1 MYIHSEKIVRKL
13 TLAAC
18 MLLLF
23 AISPKAQVNVVTV
36 VTPPYTSNFSQY
48 AEKLKVT
55 AVSAVTG
62 SLRLGMTIQGDNGI
76 NIQTLET
83 GSVSITAN
91 VPLMIPED
99 YFYDFFDPA
108 RLKVT
113 GISATELSQRG
124 LPAGTYQICFKAT
137 AYNGVVTYN
146 ANSCS
151 GMFRIILPEPPR
163 VLQPLCGSDQFR
175 GGIQNILFSW
185 APSPGAP
192 RWTQYTLRII
202 EIRDSTL
209 SPSQALRSGTRPPF
223 FEEEVNGTS
232 YLYGPKDPPLEKG
245 CRYAFEIIAIDGE
258 TNTRFTNNG
267 HSEMCY
273 FKYGKE
279 DEFFNPPVLETKPKA
294 SKTAPTAKQYIPG
307 VMFSPAN
314 ISGTLYYQYAGPN
327 LPTIISVANAGA
339 KNQIASMPA
348 GNANTI
354 PNNGNQ
360 TGTTKKININ
370 GQTLVLHN
378 SKNSMVSLNSAASK
392 QTVNTVGQ
400 VSGLSFFHNDIR
412 DKAKSYPLANMPF
425 SLVVKYMIYDYA
437 TSKMKMLSAYELNVS
452 KLPAR
457 LQSLKPDQVLASGI
471 TDGGGNF
478 DQTFLLHDSLGI
490 VAKNFSLT
498 TGSGEFK
505 TSYKGTLIRVVRL
518 MVGSN
523 HYCSPAQDM
532 IVQPGESAS
541 YDDLYALVRAY
552 GLKVETFLPASS
564 ENYLDGPFEGIDVYI
579 MRKDDITDVPKDE
592 GYPRPDS
599 TTLHDVPGFRVIAH
613 AKTKQDGSA
622 SFMHLVKN
630 LNGYDRYYIYV
641 NSTSSKTLAL
651 KSYVNYYSNTESQST
666 DYFVVPENATY
677 NDEYEYKSDYSR
689 KVKLVALPPV
699 VYGLVSLNSGAKDIK
714 ADNEGKLASG
724 ACVSL
729 SSGIQLVSLL
739 QASSQSTSATQMKTY
754 TDDEGRFSITAS
766 TADGKKTFSVT
777 ARLDGY
783 KTTTIVVNN
792 NAPLL
797 KGQKVEVGPIMMMTK
812 ALLSGKIVDSQTG
825 TGVVC
830 KVSVQGGLS
839 VTSTA
844 PMPGAKQQELQ
855 SSFTLQSDDISLI
868 NNMISKYV
876 VPNMTKTTPVV
887 FVGQGTNANTT
898 NTRKVTQTS
907 LNKPAKAVTGV
918 TQTVAIGPLGP
929 SYFALPSPSGSQ
941 TIIVEP
947 DDNVHYF
954 NDTLQVNL
962 ADGNNTAVI
971 KAVRKM
977 HRVKVIVKVEQPPK
991 NLSPLSAQNRATQT
1005 GPVPA
1010 VSNSGNAKTIQNIN
1024 TQTVKKDGNSISDIK
1039 NKNTLQSS
1047 TIQNMTF
1054 IGDRIANAKVRVV
1067 DRTEYVLTD
1076 NEGVAYLEFEGED
1089 AFNIEVVPPED
1100 KDFESKNVSFSGFAS
1115 SKDFKEE
1122 EISLKKAA
1130 HISGKVTFNGAG
1142 IKGATVSLSNS
1153 GKDISTTTAD
1163 DGTYTLRNVPAGETV
1178 KVMAAMSGYI
1188 GSGSDVEISSDAV
1201 DGIDLTLTKSTEFN
1215 YTRMLG
1221 FPIEVTK
1228 DSTVNGGHKISGYFT
1243 SLPANGQIDA
1253 KESDQKVY
1261 FKDIEVTKGSAMG
1274 DDNLP
1279 YPVPAE
1285 ASVRSDLN
1293 TIPLKI
1299 NNTFYGTVEDAD
1311 GIKIAKGNND
1321 NTGYLKGKVSLNTAS
1336 SFQSNEAV
1344 INSGIYLMSTSSD
1357 QAPKEFNVIA
1367 ADGTKPFGNGAIP
1380 IFSQNGKEIPYTLF
1394 GYNATAKPALSRIDG
1409 AIVKLSTVL
1418 HTNLSNTGTADLAV
1432 DLGDVELTVT
1442 MVKPISK
1449 TSPITMPLEQWNLKA
1464 TSWSLNSNGFK
1475 LSKGEVV
1482 THMANVEFT
1491 NMEIK
1496 PTELTGGTFDLKTL
1510 NIRNIATLN
1519 VTGNASL
1526 FSQNGHWFLAITPNG
1541 GECGEIDPLP
1551 GMPTTQK
1558 IKVTS
1563 VYLKSDK
1570 SGSFA
1575 VNMEPFKLYGIVDYT
1590 PTSLAV
1596 YDDRIEFPGTV
1607 DLNIPDV
1614 PSRSALISY
1623 HKSGSQAVLS
1633 FIPFTFKFAT
1643 KGVNLEFTL
1652 DQNSLTSS
1660 GFTSKG
1666 TLSEPGLYS
1675 VNVQLNHSTAKT
1687 EIVDIPGQTFPIDK
1701 SGNKKLTNF
1710 DGEMHVNAG
1719 AWTNFT
1725 FNGDLTGAKGA
1736 TSHMTFI
1743 VNGDVTA
1750 DGQSVQMDKVST
1762 PFGDLKLTFD
1772 FEHSR
1777 IIGSLEIEQDLAGT
1791 GFIKGSAE
1799 SVIDQDGWYFCAGG
1813 KITMKNNPYIKEAST
1828 AMLFGDYP
1836 ALNDPFIT
1844 QTFANYSYSHA
1855 LPTAFQGNISGFY
1868 IDGAAEFPVPYIPNI
1883 DINLVVV
1890 SGHVSVSAGG
1900 DFSLGMNYS
1909 DGVGTIYTGAA
1920 LFVNASAGIGGSIGI
1935 ACAGA
1940 SFSVNAEIA
1949 SHGELKTNGDWFL
1962 DGSATLTLSGSAY
1975 AGCGC
1980 CDSDCDGYYVCPC
1993 FSDDWS
1999 GSVSLGLLT
2008 HLGNDDNYIKIN
2020 W

>member
-1 MYIHSEKIVRKL
+1 MYIHSDKIVRKL
-13 TLAAC
+13 TLTAC

-23 AISPKAQVNVVTV
+23 VISPKAQVNVVTV

-48 AEKLKVT
+48 AEKLRVT
-55 AVSAVTG
+55 AVSPIAG
-62 SLRLGMTIQGDNGI
+62 SLRLAMTIQGDNGI
-76 NIQTLET
+76 VIQTLET
-83 GSVSITAN
+83 GTVPITAN
-91 VPLMIPED
+91 VPLLVPVD
-99 YFYDFFDPA
+99 YLEDFFNIP
-108 RLKVT
+108 RLRVT
-113 GISATELSQRG
+113 GISAAELSEKG
-124 LPAGTYQICFKAT
+124 FPEGTYQVCFKAT
-137 AYNGVVTYN
+137 VSNGNASYS

-151 GMFRIILPEPPR
+151 GMFRIVLPEPPR
-163 VLQPLCGSDQFR
+163 ILQPICGSEQFR
-175 GGIQNILFSW
+175 GGIQNIMISW

-192 RWTQYTLRII
+192 RWTQYTLRIV

-209 SPSQALRSGTRPPF
+209 NPSQALRSGTRPPF
-223 FEEEVNGTS
+223 FEEEVQGTS

-245 CRYAFEIIAIDGE
+245 CRYAFEVVAKDEE
-258 TNTRFTNNG
+258 TNTRFANNG

-279 DEFFNPPVLETKPKA
+279 DLFFLTPVTETKPKA
-294 SKTAPTAKQYIPG
+294 SKTTPTAKQYIPG

-314 ISGTLYYQYAGPN
+314 ISGTLYYQYAGPD
-327 LPTIISVANAGA
+327 LPTIISITNAGT
-339 KNQIASMPA
+339 KNQSVKTPA
-348 GNANTI
+348 DNVNI
-354 PNNGNQ
+354 NPNNSNQ
-360 TGTTKKININ
+360 TGTTKKINLN

-378 SKNSMVSLNSAASK
+378 SKNNYVSLNSVTSK

-400 VSGLSFFHNDIR
+400 VPGLSFFHNDIR

-471 TDGGGNF
+471 TDGAGNF
-478 DQTFLLHDSLGI
+478 DQTFLLNDSLGI

-498 TGSGEFK
+498 TGGGEFK
-505 TSYKGTLIRVVRL
+505 NSYKGTLIRVVRL
-518 MVGSN
+518 MVGSK

-532 IVQPGESAS
+532 IVQPGESAT
-541 YDDLYALVRAY
+541 YDDLYALVRTY

-564 ENYLDGPFEGIDVYI
+564 DNYLNGPFEGIDVYI
-579 MRKDDITDVPKDE
+579 MRKDDIADVPKDE
-592 GYPRPDS
+592 GYPRADS

-677 NDEYEYKSDYSR
+677 NDEYEYKSDYDR
-689 KVKLVALPPV
+689 KVQLVALPPV
-699 VYGLVSLNSGAKDIK
+699 IYGFVSLNSGATEVKTSP
-714 ADNEGKLASG
+714 ALASE
-724 ACVSL
+724 ACVTLSTGIQIVSL
-729 SSGIQLVSLL
+729 SNNQIP
-739 QASSQSTSATQMKTY
+739 TTQMKTY
-754 TDDEGRFSITAS
+754 TDAEGRFTIKTSATGGKKVYRLTAS
-766 TADGKKTFSVT
+766 
-777 ARLDGY
+777 LDGY
-783 KTTTIVVNN
+783 KTVSVPLNN

-797 KGQKVEVGPIMMMTK
+797 MGQKFDAGNIMLLTK
-812 ALLSGKIVDSQTG
+812 ALLTGKIVDSQTG

-839 VTSTA
+839 VTSTT
-844 PMPGAKQQELQ
+844 PMPGSKQMELQ
-855 SSFTLQSDDISLI
+855 SSFTMQSADISVI
-868 NNMISKYV
+868 NSMISKYV
-876 VPNMTKTTPVV
+876 VPNLTKTTAVV

-898 NTRKVTQTS
+898 NTRKATQTS
-907 LNKPAKAVTGV
+907 FKKPAKAVTGV
-918 TQTVAIGPLGP
+918 TQTVALEPLGP
-929 SYFALPSPSGSQ
+929 SYFALPSPSGAQ

-954 NDTLQVNL
+954 NDTLEVNL

-977 HRVKVIVKVEQPPK
+977 HRVKVVVKVEQPPK
-991 NLSPLSAQNRATQT
+991 NIAPLSTQNQAIQT
-1005 GPVPA
+1005 GPVPS
-1010 VSNSGNAKTIQNIN
+1010 VSNSGNAKTIQNLN
-1024 TQTVKKDGNSISDIK
+1024 TQTVKKDGNTISDIK

-1047 TIQNMTF
+1047 AIQNMT
-1054 IGDRIANAKVRVV
+1054 IISDRIANAKVRVV

-1115 SKDFKEE
+1115 SKDYKEE

-1178 KVMAAMSGYI
+1178 KVIAAMSGYV
-1188 GSGSDVEISSDAV
+1188 GSGSDVEISSDV
-1201 DGIDLTLTKSTEFN
+1201 VEGIDFTLTKSTEFN
-1215 YTRMLG
+1215 YTKMLG

-1228 DSTVNGGHKISGYFT
+1228 DSTVNGVHKISGYFA
-1243 SLPANGQIDA
+1243 SLPVNGQIDA

-1293 TIPLKI
+1293 TMPLKI

-1311 GIKIAKGNND
+1311 GIKIAKGNSD
-1321 NTGYLKGKVSLNTAS
+1321 NAGFLKGKVSLNTAS

-1344 INSGIYLMSTSSD
+1344 INSGVYLMTSTTD
-1357 QAPKEFNVIA
+1357 QAPKDFNVIA
-1367 ADGTKPFGNGAIP
+1367 SDGSKPFGSGVIP
-1380 IFSQNGKEIPYTLF
+1380 LFNQNGKEIPYTLF
-1394 GYNATAKPALSRIDG
+1394 GYNATAKPGVSRIDG
-1409 AIVKLSTVL
+1409 AVVKLSTVL

-1432 DLGDVELTVT
+1432 DLGDVELTST

-1449 TSPITMPLEQWNLKA
+1449 TSTITMPLEQWNLKA

-1541 GECGEIDPLP
+1541 SQCGFIDPLP

-1558 IKVTS
+1558 IEVTS

-1570 SGSFA
+1570 TGNFA
-1575 VNMEPFKLYGIVDYT
+1575 VKMEPFKLYGLVDYT

-1596 YDDRIEFPGTV
+1596 YDNRIEFPGTV

-1623 HKSGSQAVLS
+1623 HKSGSENVLS
-1633 FIPFTFKFAT
+1633 FQPFTFKFAT

-1660 GFTSKG
+1660 GLTAKG

-1675 VNVQLNHSTAKT
+1675 VNVQLNHSIAKT
-1687 EIVDIPGQTFPIDK
+1687 EITDIPGQTFNIDK
-1701 SGNKKLTNF
+1701 AGNRRLLNF
-1710 DGEMHVNAG
+1710 DGEMHVSSG
-1719 AWTNFT
+1719 AWSNFT
-1725 FNGDLTGAKGA
+1725 FNGDLAGATGA
-1736 TSHMTFI
+1736 TSHMTFV
-1743 VNGDVTA
+1743 VNGDITA
-1750 DGQSVQMDKVST
+1750 DNQSVSVDKVST
-1762 PFGDLKLTFD
+1762 PFGDLKLVFD
-1772 FEHSR
+1772 FENAR
-1777 IIGSLEIEQDLAGT
+1777 LIGILEVDMDLAGQ
-1791 GFIKGSAE
+1791 GHVKGSVE
-1799 SVIDQDGWYFCAGG
+1799 SVVDKLGWYFCAGG
-1813 KITMKNNPYIKEAST
+1813 KITIIGNPYIKEISMAL
-1828 AMLFGDYP
+1828 LFGDYP
-1836 ALNDPFIT
+1836 SLNDPFIT
-1844 QTFANYSYSHA
+1844 QVFSEYSYSHT
-1855 LPTAFQGNISGFY
+1855 LPKEFQGQLKGFY
-1868 IDGAAEFPVPYIPNI
+1868 MDGACTFPFPELPNI
-1883 DINLVVV
+1883 DIDLVVV
-1890 SGHVSVSAGG
+1890 HGQLTVSVTG
-1900 DFSLGMNYS
+1900 DFSLGMNFTDAGNTY
-1909 DGVGTIYTGAA
+1909 YTGTAVA
-1920 LFVNASAGIGGSIGI
+1920 VNANVGLKGSVGLG
-1935 ACAGA
+1935 CVGA
-1940 SFSVNAEIA
+1940 SFGITLEVAN
-1949 SHGELKTNGDWFL
+1949 HGEFKSNGDWYI
-1962 DGSATLTLSGSAY
+1962 DGSNTLTLYGSAY
-1975 AGCGC
+1975 VGVGC
-1980 CDSDCDGYYVCPC
+1980 CDEDCDGYYVCPC
-1993 FSDDWS
+1993 VSKSWG
-1999 GSVSLGLLT
+1999 GSVSIGLLA
-2008 HLGNDDNYIKIN
+2008 HMGNDSNYIKFN